1 MDGLRKSTGT
11 SCTEGR
17 FLHLTSRRLRVMVM
31 LASESRMPSVMS
43 GADRCSRFDRYQEA
57 DVSDYGK
64 AGSGPHDH
72 FFTEF

>member
-1 MDGLRKSTGT
+1 MP
-11 SCTEGR
+11 
-17 FLHLTSRRLRVMVM
+17 
-31 LASESRMPSVMS
+31 ASESELLSVVS
-43 GADRCSRFDRYQEA
+43 GADRYSRFDRYQEA

>member
-1 MDGLRKSTGT
+1 
-11 SCTEGR
+11 
-17 FLHLTSRRLRVMVM
+17 M